1 MGSASQ
7 ISEQAV
13 VLAMDYGQF
22 SISGGLGD
30 FDDELELLEQAQAAQ
45 PSAGNGNALV
55 VLSPHQ
61 NNFEMPIA
69 VQVWDGRPP
78 ADRDQWQQVSE
89 GRIQVSEAGQIM
101 IASPATGEVYCEVPE
116 GDYLIE
122 VSGRGFVN
130 YGWPGTTTPG
140 DVWRIRLWPNDG
152 TEPEPAQMW
161 DMPGY
166 GTPENTPLPECP
178 PEPAVEPVESDEPK
192 WITLFEPG
200 GGSSMVRTSELRA
213 EAAVA
218 ERQAWG
224 GGDPIAE
231 MLEYNGGQSLTK
243 YDRALVLALLEMD
256 DDRLRE
262 IAQWC
267 TTTVYEFAG
276 LAYRP
281 WVAPVLAALHAGEP
295 LPPPFDGIAS
305 AFAQLEADRRKE
317 APVGDVAYQGVIA
330 TYSSGEFDPF
340 DQGPI
345 SRPSYALPTI
355 FAAAGSDPSRAAF
368 DALFSA
374 SVTFQ
379 RDARELHA
387 QLRESFGIAPGTA

>member
-1 MGSASQ
+1 MNSARP

-30 FDDELELLEQAQAAQ
+30 FEDELELVEQAQAAQ
-45 PSAGNGNALV
+45 PCAGNGNALV

-78 ADRDQWQQVSE
+78 ADRDEWQQVCV
-89 GRIQVSEAGQIM
+89 GRLRVSEAGQMM
-101 IASPATGEVYCEVPE
+101 IASPTTGEVICAVPE

-152 TEPEPAQMW
+152 TEPAPAQMW

-166 GTPENTPLPECP
+166 GTPENTPLPE
-178 PEPAVEPVESDEPK
+178 PAVEPVESDEPK
-192 WITLFEPG
+192 WITVFEPG
-200 GGSSMVRTSELRA
+200 GGSRLVRTSELRA
-213 EAAVA
+213 EAAA
-218 ERQAWG
+218 AKRQAWG
-224 GGDPIAE
+224 GGDPIPE
-231 MLEYNGGQSLTK
+231 MLEYNGGQSLAK

-262 IAQWC
+262 VARWC
-267 TTTVYEFAG
+267 ASKAYEFADI
-276 LAYRP
+276 ADRP
-281 WVAPVLAALHAGEP
+281 WVAPALAALHAGEP
-295 LPPPFDGIAS
+295 LPPPFDTTAS
-305 AFAQLEADRRKE
+305 AWAQLTADRRE
-317 APVGDVAYQGVIA
+317 EQSGSVDGEQGVIA
-330 TYSSGEFDPF
+330 VYSSGRFDPF
-340 DQGPI
+340 DHGPI

-355 FAAAGSDPSRAAF
+355 FAAAGPDPRRAAF
-368 DALFSA
+368 DALYSA

-387 QLRESFGIAPGTA
+387 QLRETFGIAPDPE

>member
-1 MGSASQ
+1 MSSASQ
-7 ISEQAV
+7 ISEQSV

-22 SISGGLGD
+22 CLSGGLGE
-30 FDDELELLEQAQAAQ
+30 FEDELELLERAQAAQ
-45 PSAGNGNALV
+45 PCAGDGNALV

-61 NNFEMPIA
+61 NNFEMPII
-69 VQVWDGRPP
+69 VQVWHGRPP
-78 ADRDQWQQVSE
+78 ADRDQWQQVCE
-89 GRIQVSEAGQIM
+89 GRLRVSATGQVM
-101 IASPATGEVYCEVPE
+101 IASPTMGEAFCEVPE

-161 DMPGY
+161 DMLGF
-166 GTPENTPLPECP
+166 GIPENTPLPEHP
-178 PEPAVEPVESDEPK
+178 PAPAEPAEPE
-192 WITLFEPG
+192 WIAVSEPG
-200 GGSSMVRTSELRA
+200 GGHHMVRTSELRA
-213 EAAVA
+213 EAAEA

-224 GGDPIAE
+224 GGDPIPE
-231 MLEYNGGQSLTK
+231 MLACNGGQSLTK
-243 YDRALVLALLEMD
+243 YDRALVLALLEME

-262 IAQWC
+262 IARWC
-267 TTTVYEFAG
+267 TTKAYEFAG
-276 LAYRP
+276 LADRP
-281 WVAPVLAALHAGEP
+281 WVAPALAALQAGEP
-295 LPPPFDGIAS
+295 LPPPFDNIAS
-305 AFAQLEADRRKE
+305 AFAQLDADHLKD
-317 APVGDVAYQGVIA
+317 APVGDVTFQSELV

-340 DQGPI
+340 DHGPI

-355 FAAAGSDPSRAAF
+355 FAAAGSDPRQAAF
-368 DALFSA
+368 DALYSA

-387 QLRESFGIAPGTA
+387 QLRETFGIAAGTV

>member
-1 MGSASQ
+1 MSSASQ

-13 VLAMDYGQF
+13 VLAVDYGQF

-30 FDDELELLEQAQAAQ
+30 YEDNLELLEQAQAAQ

-61 NNFEMPIA
+61 NNFEMPTS
-69 VQVWDGRPP
+69 VQVWNGRPP
-78 ADRDQWQQVSE
+78 ADRDEWQQVSE
-89 GRIQVSEAGQIM
+89 GRLRVSEAGQIM
-101 IASPATGEVYCEVPE
+101 IASPTTGEVFCEVPE

-130 YGWPGTTTPG
+130 YGWPGSTTPG
-140 DVWRIRLWPNDG
+140 DVWRIRMWPNDG

-161 DMPGY
+161 VMPGF
-166 GTPENTPLPECP
+166 GVPENSPR
-178 PEPAVEPVESDEPK
+178 PEPAAGPVESDEPK
-192 WITLFEPG
+192 WITVFEPG
-200 GGSSMVRTSELRA
+200 GGSRMVRTSELRA
-213 EAAVA
+213 EAAEA
-218 ERQAWG
+218 QRQAWG
-224 GGDPIAE
+224 GGDPIPE

-256 DDRLRE
+256 GGRLRE
-262 IAQWC
+262 IARWC
-267 TTTVYEFAG
+267 ASKAYEFAG
-276 LAYRP
+276 LADRT
-281 WVAPVLAALHAGEP
+281 WVAPALAALHAGEP
-295 LPPPFDGIAS
+295 LPPPFDDIAS
-305 AFAQLEADRRKE
+305 AFAHLEADRRKE
-317 APVGDVAYQGVIA
+317 APASEGSGQGVFV

-340 DQGPI
+340 DHGPI

-355 FAAAGSDPSRAAF
+355 FAAAGPDPRRAAF
-368 DALFSA
+368 DALSSA

-387 QLRESFGIAPGTA
+387 QLRETFGIAPGPA